1 MIVEKTPN
9 GMLWIEKSVFA
20 GICKNVWGF
29 DSMEIKK
36 DRFVK
41 KKAKIN
47 KRIFKYLKYPKTRIF
62 FISFIFEI
70 KKNKFRNVKT
80 KILRKYSNFW
90 KTLFKKN

>member
-1 MIVEKTPN
+1 MSFGLMIVEKTPN

-62 FISFIFEI
+62 FISSIS
-70 KKNKFRNVKT
+70 K
-80 KILRKYSNFW
+80 
-90 KTLFKKN
+90 